1 MKLSIVMPC
10 YNGIKYIRLA
20 IDSVLR
26 QRNADWTLLISDDG
40 SNDGTRE
47 YLNQLSDPR
56 IKVFL
61 QPKNLG
67 IFGNLNFLF
76 SKVETPFTQ
85 ILCQDDV
92 FSSEDS
98 VQKIGDEWGKQDE
111 KIAFIRFN
119 HSSDSKSRLEKFEKE
134 VLPDTVDPKDSDLY
148 FYVFGCIPGNLS
160 NVSLRSQI
168 VEQHGWFNT
177 KLPYAGDFEFWSR
190 VGRQAPW
197 RITTTKVVNVR
208 SHPDQAS
215 FTLNKRGELLTQ
227 LSSILETL
235 YQNLVHAGHSRLALQ
250 WFGTLCYVSMH
261 RYAGLR
267 RAMKTKS
274 MDYVRVTNRTLGR
287 AKYCLHGPSSWLL
300 FVLSLGGKLGKLS
313 SAKWLLKQK

>member
-20 IDSVLR
+20 VDSVL
-26 QRNADWTLLISDDG
+26 QQKNPDWTLLISDDG
-40 SNDGTRE
+40 STDGTRE
-47 YLNQLSDPR
+47 YLNQLSDSR
-56 IKVFL
+56 IQVFL
-61 QPKNLG
+61 QPKNMG

-76 SKVETPFTQ
+76 SKVETPITQ

-98 VQKIGDEWGKQDE
+98 VQKIEDEWQKQGE
-111 KIAFIRFN
+111 NIAFIRFN
-119 HSSDSKSRLEKFEKE
+119 HSSDSKSQLEKFEKE
-134 VLPDTVDPKDSDLY
+134 VLPDTVNPKDSDLY

-160 NVSLRSQI
+160 NVSLRSHI

-197 RITTTKVVNVR
+197 RITTTKVVHVR

-227 LSSILETL
+227 LSSILDTL
-235 YQNLVHAGHSRLALQ
+235 YQNLVRAGHSRIALQ

-261 RYAGLR
+261 RYFGLR
-267 RAMKTKS
+267 RALKTRS
-274 MDYVRVTNRTLGR
+274 MDYVRVTNQTLGR
-287 AKYCLHGPSSWLL
+287 ASYCLSGPSSWLL

-313 SAKWLLKQK
+313 SAKWLLKRE

>member
-10 YNGIKYIRLA
+10 YNGTKYIRQA
-20 IDSVLR
+20 VDSVL
-26 QRNADWTLLISDDG
+26 QQKNTAWTLLISDDG
-40 SNDGTRE
+40 STDGTRE

-76 SKVETPFTQ
+76 SKVETQFTQ
-85 ILCQDDV
+85 ILCQDDA

-98 VQKIGDEWGKQDE
+98 VKEIEDEWRNLDE

-119 HSSDSKSRLEKFEKE
+119 HSTDSKSRLEKFEKN
-134 VLPDTVDPKDSDLY
+134 VLPDTVTPKDSDLY

-168 VEQHGWFNT
+168 VEQYGWFNPE
-177 KLPYAGDFEFWSR
+177 LPYAGDFDFWSR
-190 VGRQAPW
+190 VGRMAPW
-197 RITTTKVVNVR
+197 RISKTKIVNVR

-227 LSSILETL
+227 LSYILDTL
-235 YQNLVHAGHSRLALQ
+235 YKNLVRAGHSHIALQ

-261 RYAGLR
+261 RYFGLR
-267 RAMKTKS
+267 RALKTKS
-274 MDYVRVTNRTLGR
+274 MDYVQVTNQTLGR
-287 AKYCLHGPSSWLL
+287 ASYCLPGPSSWLL